1 MAELRGR
8 AEADPEEAPR
18 PARGGEGRHR
28 SGQGPRRGGAERL
41 PAARGGAERAGH
53 RAGRGGAAAERVRGV
68 PHPGDRRPLRRPRP
82 PRPAPAA
89 APTPAPEPRR
99 FRELS
104 DTDREKMERLEHLAN
119 RERSRAQELS
129 AEVRRLKGR
138 TETQARVYTVIKGE
152 LDLLKDKF
160 KALEKR
166 LNRTLLERDLL
177 RRAIRDLEKKSGLAA
192 DRTELT
198 ADEVAASDRSVEE
211 RAAAEAAEI
220 ARRTRPP
227 EPAEPAVRR
236 TPLPSPRA
244 RAPPLSTGRPP
255 RTPRARH
262 RPRCSPGPG
271 STWRRPA
278 DPDLHSGPAA
288 QGDAGHAHLPRPRGG
303 AGHLR
308 PAHPLQRQRAPP
320 ESTGNPA
327 GQPGLPAAGPGR
339 RRARLVPAK
348 PGPGGGADQ
357 RGDRTRRP
365 APRWSGWPRSP
376 TRRSCAPGSARSSPR

>member
-1 MAELRGR
+1 MALLLVITSIALVVCLGLLIFGRSVPGVRTPAPAGASSVAPAARTGPDPELERKRREVEELKTTVLELRGELKQTR
-8 AEADPEEAPR
+8 KKLHDRRESEKDGADLVKARADVERSASQQLEVVRSELAAALAEVSRLKSEAEAFR
-18 PARGGEGRHR
+18 TR
-28 SGQGPRRGGAERL
+28 
-41 PAARGGAERAGH
+41 
-53 RAGRGGAAAERVRGV
+53 
-68 PHPGDRRPLRRPRP
+68 
-82 PRPAPAA
+82 RPAPAP
-89 APTPAPEPRR
+89 APHPVAPAPAPPAPEPRR

-129 AEVRRLKGR
+129 AEARRLKGR

-227 EPAEPAVRR
+227 EHTDAAPSTAEASTAPR
-236 TPLPSPRA
+236 PSLETA
-244 RAPPLSTGRPP
+244 A
-255 RTPRARH
+255 A
-262 RPRCSPGPG
+262 
-271 STWRRPA
+271 A
-278 DPDLHSGPAA
+278 DASGAPAA
-288 QGDAGHAHLPRPRGG
+288 QHVEKAG
-303 AGHLR
+303 
-308 PAHPLQRQRAPP
+308 
-320 ESTGNPA
+320 
-327 GQPGLPAAGPGR
+327 
-339 RRARLVPAK
+339 
-348 PGPGGGADQ
+348 
-357 RGDRTRRP
+357 
-365 APRWSGWPRSP
+365 
-376 TRRSCAPGSARSSPR
+376 